1 MSSLMD
7 AIIASDNIASSAPT
21 GSDPPQ
27 TRRERASSRP
37 SSRGLPSESGA
48 RSVDG
53 FPDERVVGSRGTVRK
68 APRGAPGD
76 ISKVVDEIGEHM
88 VQQFEDFLET

>member
-7 AIIASDNIASSAPT
+7 AIIASDAIASSAPT
-21 GSDPPQ
+21 GSDPP
-27 TRRERASSRP
+27 TNRRDRASSRP

-48 RSVDG
+48 RSDG

-68 APRGAPGD
+68 GPRGQPGD